1 MYIKLYNGLPQEAQK
16 IRNEVFIVEQGF
28 ENEYDSVD
36 DTAAHIVMFTD
47 DAVPVATCRI
57 FWNYEMNSYVLGRL
71 AVLKEY
77 RGRGIGSF
85 VVTEAE
91 NYVRLMGGQILM
103 LHSQCRSTQFYKE
116 LGYEEFGSIED
127 EEGCPHIWMKKLL

>member
-1 MYIKLYNGLPQEAQK
+1 MYIKLYNGLPQEAHE

-28 ENEYDSVD
+28 ENEYDSID

-47 DAVPVATCRI
+47 DSLPVATCRV
-57 FWNYEMNSYVLGRL
+57 FWSDKMSSYVLGRL

-91 NYVRLMGGQILM
+91 NYVRLMGGQMLM

-116 LGYEEFGSIED
+116 LGYEEFGGIEY
-127 EEGCPHIWMKKLL
+127 EEECPHIWMKKLL